1 MRKIGNYFLLLL
13 SPIFIMIG
21 LLTAG
26 QTVSA
31 TSGNELT
38 NVITDTMAQQE
49 AIISGD
55 HNIINNFEMSDSD
68 SRSRSD
74 SEVALR
80 YLCESCNPTE

>member
-1 MRKIGNYFLLLL
+1 MRKIRNYFLLLL

-38 NVITDTMAQQE
+38 NVITD
-49 AIISGD
+49 ISLWD
-55 HNIINNFEMSDSD
+55 VNNGET
-68 SRSRSD
+68 
-74 SEVALR
+74 LR
-80 YLCESCNPTE
+80 DRKSVV